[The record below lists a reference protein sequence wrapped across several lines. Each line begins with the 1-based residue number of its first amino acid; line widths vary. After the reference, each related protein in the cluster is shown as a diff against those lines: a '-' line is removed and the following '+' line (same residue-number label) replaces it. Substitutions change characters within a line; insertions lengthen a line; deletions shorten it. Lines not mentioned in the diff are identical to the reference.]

1 MTNKQTKQKLKHSAN
16 ISLLNCKLGSG
27 LFLFTAYLVLKWCDL
42 FPTEGSLN
50 SFKFGPSKDGSHLV

>member
-16 ISLLNCKLGSG
+16 ISLLNCKLSSG
-27 LFLFTAYLVLKWCDL
+27 VFLFDAYSVLKWCDL
-42 FPTEGSLN
+42 FPTEDSLN

>member
-42 FPTEGSLN
+42 FPTEDSLN
-50 SFKFGPSKDGSHLV
+50 SFKLGPSKDGSHLV